1 MTTTV
6 TAKIRL
12 RRNTAS
18 GWATANPILESCE
31 IGFEL
36 VTKKS
41 KVGDGVTAWNSL
53 PYHYDPND
61 SGVGAA
67 IAAHEAASNPH
78 PVYVTQAE
86 ADATYA
92 AFGHLHTGVYEPV
105 DSNIQVHL
113 ARTDNP
119 HHVTAAQVGADA
131 SGTATTAIAAHASAT
146 GVHAIA
152 GVTGLQAA
160 LDGKAETT
168 HNHTGIYDAAG
179 TAVSAVAAHVAGT
192 GVHSITGVTGLQ
204 TALDGK
210 SATTHDHSG
219 TYESVGSV
227 ATHAA
232 GSNVHAIASVTGL
245 QTALDGKSS
254 TAHNHAASEITSGTI
269 ATARLGSGT
278 ADSSTYLRGDQ
289 TWAAAAG
296 GVASDTHAATS
307 KTVPVNTDE
316 LPLVDSEATFALK
329 KLTWGTL
336 KTSLVGAV
344 DATSVLIQ
352 SQLSS
357 AVQFGAL

>member
-1 MTTTV
+1 MTTIV
-6 TAKIRL
+6 VAQIQQR
-12 RRNTAS
+12 A
-18 GWATANPILESCE
+18 ATAAQWTTKNPVLLQGEY
-31 IGFEL
+31 GFESD
-36 VTKKS
+36 TKKQ

-53 PYHYDPND
+53 SYHYDPND

-67 IAAHEAASNPH
+67 IAAHEAAANPH
-78 PVYVTQAE
+78 PVYLTQVE
-86 ADATYA
+86 GDAAYA
-92 AFGHLHTGVYEPV
+92 PLSHAHSGVYEPA
-105 DSNIQVHL
+105 SANLQAHL
-113 ARTDNP
+113 LRTDNP
-119 HHVTAAQVGADA
+119 HAVTAAQVGADA

>member
-1 MTTTV
+1 MTTIV
-6 TAKIRL
+6 VAQIQQR
-12 RRNTAS
+12 A
-18 GWATANPILESCE
+18 ATAAQWTTKNPVLLQGEY
-31 IGFEL
+31 GFESD
-36 VTKKS
+36 TKKQ

-53 PYHYDPND
+53 SYHYDPND

-67 IAAHEAASNPH
+67 IAAHEAAANPH
-78 PVYVTQAE
+78 PVYLTQVE
-86 ADATYA
+86 GDAAYA
-92 AFGHLHTGVYEPV
+92 PLSHAHSGVYEPA
-105 DSNIQVHL
+105 SANLQAHL
-113 ARTDNP
+113 LRTDNP
-119 HHVTAAQVGADA
+119 HAVTAAQVGADA

-146 GVHAIA
+146 GVHSIA
-152 GVTGLQAA
+152 
-160 LDGKAETT
+160 
-168 HNHTGIYDAAG
+168 
-179 TAVSAVAAHVAGT
+179 
-192 GVHSITGVTGLQ
+192 GVTGLQ

-210 SATTHDHSG
+210 ADTTHEHSG
-219 TYESVGSV
+219 TYESAGSV